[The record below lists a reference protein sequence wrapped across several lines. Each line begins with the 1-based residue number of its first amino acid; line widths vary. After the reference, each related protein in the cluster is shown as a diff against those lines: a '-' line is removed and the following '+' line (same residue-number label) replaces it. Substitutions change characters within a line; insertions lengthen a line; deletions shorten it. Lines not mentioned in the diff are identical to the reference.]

1 MINKESI
8 EQILRQKFLIEFI
21 EVRDDSVKHAGHAE
35 VKGTS
40 GGTHFTVVVVS
51 KDFEGKSLVARH
63 RLVNEALDKEFK
75 SGLHALVI
83 KALTPLESPKMGVPK
98 SDSH

>member
-1 MINKESI
+1 MINKERI
-8 EQILRQKFLIEFI
+8 EQLLRQKFSVEFV
-21 EVRDDSVKHAGHAE
+21 EVRDDSAKHAGHAE

-63 RLVNEALDKEFK
+63 RLVNGTLVKEFK

-83 KALTPLESPKMGVPK
+83 KALTPLEF
-98 SDSH
+98 DQN